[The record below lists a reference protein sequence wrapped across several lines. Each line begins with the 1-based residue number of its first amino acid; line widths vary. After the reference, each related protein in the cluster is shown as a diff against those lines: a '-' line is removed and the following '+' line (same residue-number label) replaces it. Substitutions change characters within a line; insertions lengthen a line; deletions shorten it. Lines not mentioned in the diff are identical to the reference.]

1 MGKALLKSAY
11 EHFTKYQA
19 WLDRQPLSEHS
30 KRAYRSRL
38 NHFLAYIV
46 QSDAGKDVFKDSSER
61 DYILKDYKRYLKQE
75 LKASPSSVNGAL
87 AAADSF
93 FQFLGLPPT
102 KVKREQLPA
111 EAPRALSKDEQRR
124 LLHAA
129 ARARRPKDRA
139 VVTLMLNTGIR
150 ISECAALNFDDVYA
164 QGRKRKLIVRDG
176 KGGQYR
182 EIPLNGDACEAL
194 QAWLQ
199 ERAEKFAGKETAE
212 AFFLNQ
218 QGGRM
223 TTSALDLIVRKV
235 GHEAG
240 LEISA
245 HVLRHTLVTNL
256 VRKGNDLVLV
266 AEIAGHKKLET
277 TRRYSLPSSDD
288 KLAALET
295 AFDWQKAQSRGGL
308 NGPRAKNCIRLS
320 DSSHGQAG
328 YAVCSRTSS
337 SPI

>member
-11 EHFTKYQA
+11 EHFTKYQV
-19 WLDRQPLSEHS
+19 WLERQPLSEHS

-46 QSDAGKDVFKDSSER
+46 QSDAGKDVFKDGSER
-61 DYILKDYKRYLKQE
+61 DYILKDYKRYLKNTH
-75 LKASPSSVNGAL
+75 KASPSSVNGAL

-93 FQFLGLPPT
+93 FQFLGLGPT
-102 KVKREQLPA
+102 KVKRESLPA
-111 EAPRALSKDEQRR
+111 EAPKALSKDEQRR

-139 VVTLMLNTGIR
+139 IVTLLFYTGIR
-150 ISECAALNFDDVYA
+150 ISECAALDFDDVYA
-164 QGRKRKLIVRDG
+164 QGRKRRVIVRSG
-176 KGGQYR
+176 KGDRYR
-182 EIPLNGDACEAL
+182 EVPLNGDVCEAL
-194 QAWLQ
+194 QVWLQ
-199 ERAEKFAGKETAE
+199 ERAQKFAGRETAE

-218 QGGRM
+218 KGGRM

-245 HVLRHTLVTNL
+245 HILRHTLVTML

-277 TRRYSLPSSDD
+277 TRRYSLPTAAD
-288 KLAALET
+288 KALALE
-295 AFDWQKAQSRGGL
+295 GL
-308 NGPRAKNCIRLS
+308 IE
-320 DSSHGQAG
+320 
-328 YAVCSRTSS
+328 
-337 SPI
+337 